1 MAKIQGL
8 EGDILKR
15 DSKITKFTGEN
26 EELEQQVNQHQS
38 KIKQL
43 EAIVEEN
50 ANSSEIQNKLTKAMR
65 ELNEKTSELG
75 IFLLMELFFVAYFK
89 FYKSKI
95 CAKSRENY
103 KKKSLLL
110 LNWSSK
116 IMNIRNDT
124 RQEISIINF

>member
-75 IFLLMELFFVAYFK
+75 IFF
-89 FYKSKI
+89 
-95 CAKSRENY
+95 
-103 KKKSLLL
+103 
-110 LNWSSK
+110 
-116 IMNIRNDT
+116 
-124 RQEISIINF
+124 